1 MKARKYVPG
10 LSKICGLYGG
20 RVLEPV
26 RLNKYLSDKGICS
39 RREADRLTGLG
50 VILVNGKTAMMG
62 QKVTDADQITVEGRP
77 VNTAAPEKVII
88 AVNKPVGVVCTT
100 RAFKGEQNILDLVNR
115 PERLYPVGRLDKDSE
130 GLIFLTND
138 GAFTA
143 ELTKASGQH
152 EKEYEVTLDK
162 EPTDE
167 FIRRLE
173 KGVYL
178 RELQKTTAPCRIRR
192 AGEKKLKIILIQGL
206 NRQIRRMCQSLGYD
220 VRSLKRVRI
229 MNVLLGDLKPGE
241 YREIRGD
248 EKRMLTAELRGKR
261 KK

>member
-1 MKARKYVPG
+1 M
-10 LSKICGLYGG
+10 
-20 RVLEPV
+20 EPV
-26 RLNKYLSDKGICS
+26 RLNKYLSDKGVCS

-50 VILVNGKTAMMG
+50 VILVNGRPAVMG
-62 QKVTDADQITVEGRP
+62 QKVTDADRITVEGQP
-77 VNTAAPEKVII
+77 VEKAAPDKVII

-100 RAFKGEQNILDLVNR
+100 RAFKGEQNIVDLVNR
-115 PERLYPVGRLDKDSE
+115 PERLYPAGRLDKDSE

-143 ELTKASGQH
+143 ELTRASGHH

-167 FIRRLE
+167 FIHRLE

-178 RELQKTTAPCRIRR
+178 RELEKTTAPCKILR

-206 NRQIRRMCQSLGYD
+206 NRQIRRMCESLGYE
-220 VRSLKRVRI
+220 VRALKRVRI
-229 MNVLLGDLKPGE
+229 MNVLLGDLKPGD
-241 YREIRGD
+241 YREIVGE
-248 EKRMLTAELRGKR
+248 EKKNLIRTLQGRT